1 MPVTVFTTALELFIF
16 LYLEATAF
24 DYFLLCFALLALST
38 SSYVWLTL
46 NLQMAHSH
54 FHKSHTIF
62 TSLTAL
68 LWAGLSSL
76 YQMMV
81 AGEDTPESYLKDSVD
96 WMLKK
101 SLLAIEFLITG
112 TVFQRTVLVALC

>member
-1 MPVTVFTTALELFIF
+1 MSYCHTVAQKYASDGIYHCIRIVHF

-81 AGEDTPESYLKDSVD
+81 AGEDTPESYLKDGV
-96 WMLKK
+96 
-101 SLLAIEFLITG
+101 E
-112 TVFQRTVLVALC
+112 